1 MSKPMRVLFVCY
13 GNAYRSPLAEA
24 LLKKIKPDID
34 VESAGLKVSIPISTA
49 IRKFLRTHK
58 ALQFLKITPQS
69 IDQKNL
75 KTFNLIVTMQNIQTN
90 AILKRCPDCKD
101 KIIEWNIKDP
111 YFLEREKAKQ
121 VYEEIHKK
129 VAELANSL

>member
-1 MSKPMRVLFVCY
+1 MSKHMRVLFVCY
-13 GNAYRSPLAEA
+13 GNAYRSPIAEA
-24 LLKKIKPDID
+24 LLKKIRPDIE

-75 KTFNLIVTMQNIQTN
+75 KAFDLLFILAKNGSN

-111 YFLEREKAKQ
+111 YFLEKKKAKQ

-129 VAELANSL
+129 EAELANSL